1 MSYAPRP
8 EPEPLNRA
16 LAELEAMRA
25 SNSSCRQ
32 GECLGET
39 EPSLAAGDGAS
50 DLVAEDLEM
59 AAPASELAIVPA
71 PAGQRSAEEERLA
84 AENAELREKV
94 GRLEKI
100 SQALRALTAAID
112 GP

>member
-1 MSYAPRP
+1 MA
-8 EPEPLNRA
+8 
-16 LAELEAMRA
+16 
-25 SNSSCRQ
+25 C
-32 GECLGET
+32 GET
-39 EPSLAAGDGAS
+39 SFSPCSEQQAARRKQPEASSLAAGDGAS

-100 SQALRALTAAID
+100 SQAVRALTAAID
-112 GP
+112 ES